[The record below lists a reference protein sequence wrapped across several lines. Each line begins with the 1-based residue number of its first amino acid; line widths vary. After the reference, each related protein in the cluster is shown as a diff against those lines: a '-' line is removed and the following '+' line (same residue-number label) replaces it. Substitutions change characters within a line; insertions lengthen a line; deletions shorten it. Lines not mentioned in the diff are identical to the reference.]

1 VNKDL
6 YNNPKGEIEF
16 PKDRQ
21 EHMKKCFHMV
31 KGVDENTEGFKRNQE
46 LQTKN
51 FIDYKQLKRIK
62 NFFDNFKGNH
72 KEPSFIL
79 NGGVEMKNWV
89 DNILRKMRQ
98 GLDLSKRNKADA
110 GMQNQYIKPHEKK
123 DFTNVRASQKHQSTL
138 NKYDSAVTESLK
150 RINEIISKL

>member
-31 KGVDENTEGFKRNQE
+31 KGVDKNTEGFKRNQE

>member
-16 PKDRQ
+16 PKDKQ

-31 KGVDENTEGFKRNQE
+31 KGVDKNIEGFKRNQE

-72 KEPSFIL
+72 NEPSFIL

-98 GLDLSKRNKADA
+98 GLDLSKRNKADT
-110 GMQNQYIKPHEKK
+110 GMMNQYIKPHEKK
-123 DFTNVRASQKHQSTL
+123 DFTNVRASQKHQSTI

>member
-16 PKDRQ
+16 PKDKQ

-31 KGVDENTEGFKRNQE
+31 KGANENVEGFKRNQE
-46 LQTKN
+46 LQSKN
-51 FIDYKQLKRIK
+51 YIDYKQLKRIK

-72 KEPSFIL
+72 KDPSFIL

-89 DNILRKMRQ
+89 NDVLRKMRQ
-98 GLDLSKRNKADA
+98 GLDLTKRNKADT
-110 GMQNQYIKPHEKK
+110 GMMNQYIKPHEKK
-123 DFTNVRASQKHQSTL
+123 DFTNVRASQKHASTL
-138 NKYDSAVTESLK
+138 QKYDSAVTESLK
-150 RINEIISKL
+150 RINELISKL

>member
-16 PKDRQ
+16 PKDKQ

-31 KGVDENTEGFKRNQE
+31 KGANENVEGFKRNQE
-46 LQTKN
+46 LQGKN
-51 FIDYKQLKRIK
+51 YIDYKQLKRIK

-72 KEPSFIL
+72 KDPSFIL

-89 DNILRKMRQ
+89 NDVLRKMRQ
-98 GLDLSKRNKADA
+98 GLDLSKRNKADT
-110 GMQNQYIKPHEKK
+110 GMMNQYIKPHEKK
-123 DFTNVRASQKHQSTL
+123 DFTNVRASQKHSSTL
-138 NKYDSAVTESLK
+138 QKYDSAVTESLK
-150 RINEIISKL
+150 RINELISKL

>member
-16 PKDRQ
+16 PKDKQ

-31 KGVDENTEGFKRNQE
+31 KGANENVEGFKRNQE

-51 FIDYKQLKRIK
+51 YIDYKQLKRIK

-72 KEPSFIL
+72 NEPSFVL
-79 NGGVEMKNWV
+79 NGGVIMKNWV
-89 DNILRKMRQ
+89 NNVLRKMRQ
-98 GLDLSKRNKADA
+98 GLDLTKRNKADT

-123 DFTNVRASQKHQSTL
+123 DFTNVRASQKHASTL
-138 NKYDSAVTESLK
+138 QKYDSAVTESLK
-150 RINEIISKL
+150 RINELISKL